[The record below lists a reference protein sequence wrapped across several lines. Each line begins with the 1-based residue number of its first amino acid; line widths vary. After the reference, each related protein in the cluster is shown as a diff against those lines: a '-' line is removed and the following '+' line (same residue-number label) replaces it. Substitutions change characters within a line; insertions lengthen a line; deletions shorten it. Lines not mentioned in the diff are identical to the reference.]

1 MCVFLRIQAPLTG
14 HLVLWIFSDCKRLI
28 ISGCIMLMPSN
39 SDFVYLDPG
48 RKLAAAGWEM
58 ILFLLKVLLS
68 LTAKST
74 VKQ

>member
-1 MCVFLRIQAPLTG
+1 
-14 HLVLWIFSDCKRLI
+14 
-28 ISGCIMLMPSN
+28 MPSN

-48 RKLAAAGWEM
+48 RKLTAAGWEM